1 VSDGNVALEKE
12 EMGVLRI
19 VLTVDMRLADA
30 LVIVSSASD
39 LPLRTIKC
47 YSVVFGVKLSFAVN
61 LFDD

>member
-1 VSDGNVALEKE
+1 
-12 EMGVLRI
+12 MGVLRI